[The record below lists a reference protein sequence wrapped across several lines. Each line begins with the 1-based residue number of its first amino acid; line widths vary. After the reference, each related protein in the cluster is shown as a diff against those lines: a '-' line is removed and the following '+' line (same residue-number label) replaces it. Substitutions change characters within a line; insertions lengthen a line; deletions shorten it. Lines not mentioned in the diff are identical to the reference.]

1 MLVRVHET
9 RVQLRWGDFDALGH
23 LTHVAYPV
31 ILDEGRDAFFR
42 GTVGPFE
49 EFPWVIAHLSLD
61 HRAEIRHPASE
72 VVVRTRVTK
81 VGTSSVTLEQDVLA
95 QDGAT
100 AATSSSVLV
109 AWDGEARTKRAL
121 TDEERVRLS

>member
-1 MLVRVHET
+1 VLET
-9 RVQLRWGDFDALGH
+9 TVQLRWGDFDALGH

-61 HRAEIRHPASE
+61 HRGEIRHPAAE
-72 VVVRTRVTK
+72 VVVCTRVTK
-81 VGTSSVTLEQDVLA
+81 VGTSSVTLEQDVIA
-95 QDGAT
+95 PDGRT

-109 AWDGEARTKRAL
+109 AWDGEARTKRVL
-121 TDEERVRLS
+121 SDDERARLG

>member
-1 MLVRVHET
+1 MLRRMLET

-61 HRAEIRHPASE
+61 HRREIRHPASE

-81 VGTSSVTLEQDVLA
+81 VGTSSVSLEQDVIA
-95 QDGAT
+95 PDGAT

-121 TDEERVRLS
+121 TDEERARLS